1 MNINNTEDE
10 KLLKQ
15 YYSRYGGYWRFPDM
29 LDYCYLVNPYFN
41 RSGIIKEMQDFFPT
55 LVAEYP
61 SGMNV
66 NSMLA
71 SECWNVKQEYIIPGN
86 GAAELIKLLMEHLE
100 GKVGVVRPTFEE
112 YPNRMP
118 AERVVTFVPQNSE
131 FRYDADDLI
140 EFFGNNAVENILL
153 INPDN
158 PSGNFIPMEGIIKL
172 AQWTKDNGINFILD
186 ESFVDFSEGYAN
198 NSFISNQL
206 LETFPNVCVMK
217 SISKSYGVPGLRLGI
232 LCSANTEMI
241 QRMKKQVSIWN
252 INSFAEFF
260 MQIYPKYRA
269 DYQKACDQFIAT
281 RNDFERELQQIP
293 FIHVMPSQANFFFLE
308 VLPPYKPKQLCAI
321 LLKRYK
327 ILASACLAKKGIE
340 PDKYMR
346 IAVRS
351 HKDNE
356 RFIKALK
363 ELTLLHRHE
372 FVFVGVVRWGMSVQ
386 EFYHRKP
393 M

>member
-1 MNINNTEDE
+1 MAPADICRWQQPTTYKQDFIMNINNTEDE

-118 AERVVTFVPQNSE
+118 AERVVTFVPQNSD

-172 AQWTKDNGINFILD
+172 AQWTKDNGIKFILD

-321 LLKRYK
+321 LLKKYK

-363 ELTLLHRHE
+363 ELI
-372 FVFVGVVRWGMSVQ
+372 
-386 EFYHRKP
+386 
-393 M
+393 

>member
-1 MNINNTEDE
+1 MAPADICRWQQPTTYKQDFIMNINNTEDE

-118 AERVVTFVPQNSE
+118 AERVVTFVPQNSD

-158 PSGNFIPMEGIIKL
+158 PSGNFITMEGIIKL
-172 AQWTKDNGINFILD
+172 AQWTKDNGIKFILD

-321 LLKRYK
+321 LLKKYK

-363 ELTLLHRHE
+363 ELI
-372 FVFVGVVRWGMSVQ
+372 
-386 EFYHRKP
+386 
-393 M
+393 